1 MAPHLGAPRRF
12 WEYLSVGGS
21 GQPAQR
27 RAPDGPPIRPE
38 QGAMRTVDQMAERDW
53 FLRLAAVSAIGAVL
67 ATGCD
72 SVSQASDEIEA
83 AEPATEP
90 AEVMQDHLHEYSP
103 EGLLLRPEGWE
114 SWVLAGT
121 SIGLTYNERAP
132 TPAGEAPGFFLNVY
146 IQPWAYEQFMETAAF
161 PEGSMF
167 VPAGSQPQDR
177 ADPALGG
184 FYQGELAL
192 LEVHVKNQNAHDSG
206 WGFYDFVGDE
216 DTGEI
221 HPADADCYSC
231 HRDEA
236 GYDNV
241 FVQFYPTMCEK
252 LLSEGLL
259 SP

>member
-1 MAPHLGAPRRF
+1 MRNMDRVEGRVAG
-12 WEYLSVGGS
+12 EY
-21 GQPAQR
+21 R
-27 RAPDGPPIRPE
+27 
-38 QGAMRTVDQMAERDW
+38 
-53 FLRLAAVSAIGAVL
+53 FLRLAVVAICAWL
-67 ATGCD
+67 AIACNYE
-72 SVSQASDEIEA
+72 SQASDEIEA
-83 AEPATEP
+83 ADLAIDSPESI
-90 AEVMQDHLHEYSP
+90 QDRLPEYSSD
-103 EGLLLRPEGWE
+103 GLLLRPTGWE

-146 IQPWAYEQFMETAAF
+146 IQPWAYQKFMETAVF

-167 VPAGSQPQDR
+167 VLAGSQPQDR
-177 ADPALGG
+177 ADPAPGG

-192 LEVHVKNQNAHDSG
+192 LEVHVKNENAHESG

-221 HPADADCYSC
+221 HPADAECYSC

-236 GYDNV
+236 GYDHV
-241 FVQFYPTMCEK
+241 FVQFYPTMREK
-252 LLSEGLL
+252 LISEGLL